1 MSVTLGSA
9 ERETED
15 IHRDTFL
22 EQSGFTVVRFW
33 NNEVLE
39 NLDGVLEA
47 IRVACSK

>member
-1 MSVTLGSA
+1 MPKA
-9 ERETED
+9 TED

-22 EQSGFTVVRFW
+22 EQSGFMVLRFW

-47 IRVACSK
+47 IREACSK